1 MQTLRKKILVID
13 DIPANNYVLQQRLE
27 EEGFEVNT
35 STNGLLGIQ
44 IAMADT
50 PDLIICDIMM
60 PGVDGYQVMNQIKEN
75 PKTALIPF
83 IFISAKSENM
93 DIREGMKLGADDF
106 LIKPYNHQDLLN
118 TINMRLQK
126 RELHEKRI
134 ETLRRSISYS
144 LPHELLTPLT
154 SILGFNDLLINDY
167 EKMPRQ
173 EILEIALNM
182 QDSAKRLNE
191 LIQNILYTVRLDF
204 ILRDYRH
211 VKELRNNL
219 THVTIKLV
227 KDLVADLTKAYK
239 RQDDI
244 IVNINPA
251 TLKISREHFK
261 KLIGEVIDNA
271 IKFSKKGSKIL
282 INSISAGDNYVLHIT
297 DHGLGMTEEQISLIG
312 EFIQFDRILF
322 ERKGTGL
329 GLSIVKKLVEIYSG
343 RLSINSVPSKQTLV
357 SIQLP
362 ISKIEIN

>member
-1 MQTLRKKILVID
+1 MQSMRKKILVID
-13 DIPANNYVLQQRLE
+13 DMPANNYVLQQRLE
-27 EEGFEVNT
+27 EEGFEVST
-35 STNGLLGIQ
+35 STNGLLGLQ
-44 IAMADT
+44 IALTDT

-60 PGVDGYQVMNQIKEN
+60 PGMDGYNVMNQLKEN

-83 IFISAKSENM
+83 IFLTAKSDNS

-106 LIKPYNHQDLLN
+106 LIKPYSHKDLLN
-118 TINMRLQK
+118 TINMRLRK
-126 RELHEKRI
+126 IELQEKRI

-154 SILGFNDLLINDY
+154 SILGFNELLINDY
-167 EKMPRQ
+167 EKMPRS

-191 LIQNILYTVRLDF
+191 LIQNILYTTRLDF
-204 ILRDYRH
+204 ILRDHRH
-211 VKELRNNL
+211 VKELQNNL
-219 THVTIKLV
+219 TFVTNKFV
-227 KDLVADLTKAYK
+227 KDIAFELAKNYK
-239 RQDDI
+239 RQNDI
-244 IVNINPA
+244 VININSV

-261 KLIGEVIDNA
+261 KLISEVIDNS

-282 INSISAGDNYVLHIT
+282 INSLSIGDNYVLHFT
-297 DHGLGMTEEQISLIG
+297 DHGLGMTEEQTSLIG

-329 GLSIVKKLVEIYSG
+329 GLSIVKKLVEIYNG
-343 RLSINSVPSKQTLV
+343 RLSINSIPSKQTLV

-362 ISKIEIN
+362 ISREEIN

>member
-1 MQTLRKKILVID
+1 MQALRKKILVID
-13 DIPANNYVLQQRLE
+13 DMPANNYVLQQRLE
-27 EEGFEVNT
+27 EEGFAVNT
-35 STNGLLGIQ
+35 STNGQLGIQ
-44 IAMADT
+44 IALSDT

-60 PGVDGYQVMNQIKEN
+60 PGMDGYKVMNLLKRN
-75 PKTALIPF
+75 PKTAFIPF
-83 IFISAKSENM
+83 IFLTAKSDNS

-126 RELHEKRI
+126 IELQEKRI

-154 SILGFNDLLINDY
+154 SILGFNELLINDY
-167 EKMPRQ
+167 SKMPRQ

-191 LIQNILYTVRLDF
+191 LIQNILYTTRLDF

-211 VKELRNNL
+211 VKELQNNL
-219 THVTIKLV
+219 TFITGKLV
-227 KDLVADLTKAYK
+227 KDIAIDLAKASK

-244 IVNINPA
+244 IVNINSA
-251 TLKISREHFK
+251 SLNISREHFK
-261 KLIGEVIDNA
+261 KLISEVIDNS
-271 IKFSKKGSKIL
+271 IKFSKKGNKIL
-282 INSISAGDNYVLHIT
+282 INSLSVGDNYILHFT

-329 GLSIVKKLVEIYSG
+329 GLSIVKKLVEIYNG
-343 RLSINSVPSKQTLV
+343 RLSINSIPSKQTLV

-362 ISKIEIN
+362 MSKEEIN

>member
-1 MQTLRKKILVID
+1 MQALRKKILVID
-13 DIPANNYVLQQRLE
+13 DMPANNYVLQQRLE

-35 STNGLLGIQ
+35 STNGLLGLQ
-44 IAMADT
+44 IALSDE

-60 PGVDGYQVMNQIKEN
+60 PGMDGYKVMNQLKGN

-83 IFISAKSENM
+83 IFLTAKSDNS

-126 RELHEKRI
+126 IELQEKRI

-154 SILGFNDLLINDY
+154 SILGFNELLINDY
-167 EKMPRQ
+167 NKMPRQ

-191 LIQNILYTVRLDF
+191 LIQNILYTTRLDF
-204 ILRDYRH
+204 ILRDFRH

-219 THVTIKLV
+219 TLVSSKLV
-227 KDLVADLTKAYK
+227 KDIALDLAKSFK

-244 IVNINPA
+244 VVNINSA
-251 TLKISREHFK
+251 SLKISREHFK
-261 KLIGEVIDNA
+261 KLISEVLDNA
-271 IKFSKKGSKIL
+271 IKFSKKGTKVL
-282 INSISAGDNYVLHIT
+282 INSLSTGDNYVLHIT
-297 DHGLGMTEEQISLIG
+297 DHGFGMTEEQISLIG

-329 GLSIVKKLVEIYSG
+329 GLSIVKKLVEIYNG
-343 RLSINSVPSKQTLV
+343 RLSINSIPSKQTLV

-362 ISKIEIN
+362 ISKEEIN

>member
-1 MQTLRKKILVID
+1 MQALRKKILVID
-13 DIPANNYVLQQRLE
+13 DMPANNYVLQQRLE
-27 EEGFEVNT
+27 EEGFAVNT
-35 STNGLLGIQ
+35 STNGQLGIQ
-44 IAMADT
+44 IALSDT

-60 PGVDGYQVMNQIKEN
+60 PGMDGYKVMNLLKRN
-75 PKTALIPF
+75 PKTAFIPF
-83 IFISAKSENM
+83 IFLTAKSDNS

-126 RELHEKRI
+126 IELQEKRI

-144 LPHELLTPLT
+144 LPHELL
-154 SILGFNDLLINDY
+154 INDY
-167 EKMPRQ
+167 SKMPRQ

-191 LIQNILYTVRLDF
+191 LIQNILYTTRLDF

-211 VKELRNNL
+211 VKELQNNL
-219 THVTIKLV
+219 TFITGKLV
-227 KDLVADLTKAYK
+227 KDIAIDLAKASK

-244 IVNINPA
+244 IVNINSA
-251 TLKISREHFK
+251 SLNISREHFK
-261 KLIGEVIDNA
+261 KLISEVIDNS
-271 IKFSKKGSKIL
+271 IKFSKKGNKIL
-282 INSISAGDNYVLHIT
+282 INSLSVGDNYILHFT

-329 GLSIVKKLVEIYSG
+329 GLSIVKKLVEIYNG
-343 RLSINSVPSKQTLV
+343 RLSINSIPSKQTLV

-362 ISKIEIN
+362 MSKEEIN